1 MMYATCIYT
10 YGGYTLNLYST
21 AEVFSLPITE
31 QECTDMDVRLVDGR
45 TVLDG
50 HVEICL
56 IGLWFPVCDTKWDK
70 RDAEVVCWQLGY
82 NRSKFKTFCKIKLIN
97 YCSTQPPMLY
107 VNMMANIMQ

>member
-1 MMYATCIYT
+1 MEVKLQICIQQ
-10 YGGYTLNLYST
+10 
-21 AEVFSLPITE
+21 AEVFSLLIIE

-70 RDAEVVCWQLGY
+70 RDAEVVCRQLGY
-82 NRSKFKTFCKIKLIN
+82 NRSKFKHSARLN
-97 YCSTQPPMLY
+97 L
-107 VNMMANIMQ
+107 